1 VSKIGKIFGFLANP
15 LGIGKKKAKTI
26 FIPPSSKAV
35 AKQTSADEVAQRRIE
50 TAARL
55 RSGRVTALAKEEEE
69 EDAIKRAGARKAK
82 LLGS

>member
-15 LGIGKKKAKTI
+15 LGIGKKKGKTI
-26 FIPPSSKAV
+26 FIPPTKKAV
-35 AKQTSADEVAQRRIE
+35 EKQSSADEVAARRLE

-55 RSGRVTALAKEEEE
+55 RSGRVTALAKEDDE
-69 EDAIKRAGARKAK
+69 EDEIKRAGARRAK